1 MNKEFTYKELNIN
14 EREEVKLYNIYRP
27 YNRRVVSTM
36 NKGIIAM
43 EIETTKNSLEL
54 ITREKNCL
62 DSYIEW
68 GLADEEEKTLYDY
81 AIMMCESDLAFLHSL
96 IAEETTV
103 ETDDVISNKE
113 DVISLQVEEETSDM
127 FDINDDEL
135 DSLVIKSDDA
145 DYDDIVISS
154 GRTDAIERN
163 TNYLLKRIK
172 SGKAVP
178 NGYVFMM
185 PSSLSKDPANGLL
198 VHVDFLTGEVDTL
211 DMITD
216 ELVEKLESNE
226 ERGYV
231 TTQLALPW
239 MVEND
244 KKNYMCGT
252 SEYTCYLHR
261 IAGICKQVSLGR
273 DVCLTDDVNHING
286 HKSDNNYSNLEMCNP
301 KWNTIHGY
309 FLELLYYLNGY
320 TLAGKRINILTDSK
334 GRKYLSE
341 GISAYI
347 IEEIYY
353 YDTTFKQY
361 IDECWSNKHSR
372 DKTRKAK
379 LLDKRALDILS
390 KHMKYNRCYFTS
402 NI

>member
-1 MNKEFTYKELNIN
+1 MEKGFTYNELNIN

-68 GLADEEEKTLYDY
+68 GLADEDEKTLYNY
-81 AIMMCESDLAFLHSL
+81 AIKMCESDLAFLKSL
-96 IAEETTV
+96 IAEETAV
-103 ETDDVISNKE
+103 ETDDVISNEE
-113 DVISLQVEEETSDM
+113 DVDSLQVEETS
-127 FDINDDEL
+127 DINDDEL
-135 DSLVIKSDDA
+135 DNLVIESIESNDA
-145 DYDDIVISS
+145 DYDDVVISS
-154 GRTDAIERN
+154 SRTDAIERN
-163 TNYLLKRIK
+163 TKYLVNRINA
-172 SGKAVP
+172 GKTVS
-178 NGYVFMM
+178 NGYIFTM

-286 HKSDNNYSNLEMCNP
+286 HKSDNSSGNLEMCES
-301 KWNTIHGY
+301 KWNIIHGY

-320 TLAGKRINILTDSK
+320 TLAGKRIDILTDKK
-334 GRKYLSE
+334 GRKYLST
-341 GISAYI
+341 GISADVIKMLYCFNNS
-347 IEEIYY
+347 
-353 YDTTFKQY
+353 FKDY
-361 IDECWSNKHSR
+361 IDDCWKNKHSR
-372 DKTRKAK
+372 KKERKEK

-390 KHMKYNRCYFTS
+390 N
-402 NI
+402 NISYCGDRFINCF